1 MFWHK
6 KKIVHTDCTKKFLH
20 TETFTRKKFYPEQFL
35 HTYFFR
41 THKPLRTEFLCTAV
55 FTQTFLHTGLYTD
68 FFSHTEVCA
77 QSTFLHNQFLQ
88 GQVCF
93 PFLITYLSR
102 SPSQVQSQFLL
113 NELTRY
119 VWWNPDC
126 SGFCSFFLLKS
137 PCFMV
142 KPPLFTVNDVPH
154 DGRPRSLSRQP
165 TLDSLGSLPREL
177 PMMVVPGASRW
188 CFRGG
193 SGKSDL
199 GVQDGAPGRWLNW
212 FISPIT
218 RVYGGYSYS

>member
-6 KKIVHTDCTKKFLH
+6 KNCPHRLH
-20 TETFTRKKFYPEQFL
+20 KEVFTHRNFYTQKFYPEQFL
-35 HTYFFR
+35 HTDFFPHTQAF
-41 THKPLRTEFLCTAV
+41 THRIFMHSSFYTDV
-55 FTQTFLHTGLYTD
+55 FTHRPLHI

-188 CFRGG
+188 CFRGS

-199 GVQDGAPGRWLNW
+199 GVKDGAPGRWLNW